1 VRFVVVTI
9 FPEFFETPLTAGLL
23 GKGLADGLM
32 FVELVQLRDFTH
44 DRHQKVDDTPFGGGP
59 GMVMMPGPLVDAIE
73 HVKAERPV
81 SRCVLMSPRG
91 RRFTQAVAAELAALD
106 TVVLVCGRYEGV
118 DERVVQGGFV
128 DDEISLGD
136 FVLGGGEAAALVIIE
151 ACSRL
156 IPGLVGNEES
166 VTRDA
171 FSGGALGCPQYTKPR
186 EFRGM
191 TVPEVLVSGNHAA
204 IDAWRR
210 KRSLELTRDRRPDLF
225 EKIVLTPRE
234 RKLLDP

>member
-1 VRFVVVTI
+1 
-9 FPEFFETPLTAGLL
+9 
-23 GKGLADGLM
+23 
-32 FVELVQLRDFTH
+32 
-44 DRHQKVDDTPFGGGP
+44 
-59 GMVMMPGPLVDAIE
+59 
-73 HVKAERPV
+73 
-81 SRCVLMSPRG
+81 
-91 RRFTQAVAAELAALD
+91 
-106 TVVLVCGRYEGV
+106 VCGRYEGV